1 MLMCYPQPRMSTKNF
16 AAIATQFCKDTL
28 AGAIPSGKWTKL
40 ACQRHLD
47 DLKKQETDPSWAYY
61 FDEKKFTRVCK
72 FVELC
77 PHVKGKKFVGKNIH
91 LEPWQVFL
99 LTAFGWFH
107 KETKV
112 RRFKRSYCEVAKGN
126 AKSTLSAALCLYFA
140 FVDGEPGSEVYA
152 AATTRDQAKVVFS
165 VSQAMARAMPQF
177 RERAGIEVSA
187 HSIHQL
193 STNSFFRP
201 VSSEANSIEGVLPF
215 FTVVDELHA
224 HNSRDMYDN
233 LDTANSK
240 RPGSMLWAITTAG
253 DNRAG
258 ICYEVRNYL
267 TKVLS
272 GVVDDDTV
280 FGCIWSIDDDDDPFA
295 GPEVWRKAN
304 PNLDVSVDPAEIG
317 AKAHAAMQLASK
329 QPSFKT
335 KHLNCW
341 VSADHAWM
349 DLVRWSK
356 CADSTLDEDD
366 FAEQPC
372 ILGLDLA
379 SKLDILA
386 LVKIFWKDDQPDGK
400 RHYYCF
406 GCYWTPEERI
416 EQTANSQYR
425 GWVIEGRLQTCRG
438 ETNDYNV
445 VEDYIREACKKYQVV
460 EVAHD
465 PYQAVEL
472 VNHLAEEGIV
482 MTEIPQMP
490 KYLSEPMKEM
500 EAAVYDG
507 RFHFNGDPILT
518 WAMSNVV
525 CHPDRNDNLFPV
537 KEHKDNKIDPATALL
552 TGMNRVMAQAAHNGG
567 SGIDAFGPCHLCGQL
582 AIGAYVNSLIVFRCP
597 SHP

>member
-1 MLMCYPQPRMSTKNF
+1 
-16 AAIATQFCKDTL
+16 
-28 AGAIPSGKWTKL
+28 
-40 ACQRHLD
+40 
-47 DLKKQETDPSWAYY
+47 
-61 FDEKKFTRVCK
+61 
-72 FVELC
+72 
-77 PHVKGKKFVGKNIH
+77 
-91 LEPWQVFL
+91 
-99 LTAFGWFH
+99 
-107 KETKV
+107 
-112 RRFKRSYCEVAKGN
+112 
-126 AKSTLSAALCLYFA
+126 
-140 FVDGEPGSEVYA
+140 
-152 AATTRDQAKVVFS
+152 
-165 VSQAMARAMPQF
+165 
-177 RERAGIEVSA
+177 
-187 HSIHQL
+187 
-193 STNSFFRP
+193 
-201 VSSEANSIEGVLPF
+201 
-215 FTVVDELHA
+215 
-224 HNSRDMYDN
+224 
-233 LDTANSK
+233 
-240 RPGSMLWAITTAG
+240 MLWAITTAG